1 MKRKPKK
8 LTLSR
13 ETLRILDESGLS
25 TVAGGATLGC
35 THTQCSNCCSGVHCT
50 NLGCTG

>member
-13 ETLRILDESGLS
+13 ETLIVLDESHLS
-25 TVAGGATLGC
+25 DVAGGATLGC
-35 THTQCSNCCSGVHCT
+35 THTGQSNCCSGTLCS
-50 NLGCTG
+50 LCC